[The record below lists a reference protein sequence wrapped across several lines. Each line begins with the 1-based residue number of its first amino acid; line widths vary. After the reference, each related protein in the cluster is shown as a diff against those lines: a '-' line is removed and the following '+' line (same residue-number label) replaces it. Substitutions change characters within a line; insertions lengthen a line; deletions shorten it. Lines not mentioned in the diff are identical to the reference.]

1 MSDAVLVNG
10 DDVLVS
16 DDYPDARD
24 ASSAKRFIG
33 MDGDEFVTTCIC
45 PTLDYQSWKY
55 AVKVP
60 AIEYIPFTLDTLPQ
74 RHIMV
79 REKGGNHW
87 RDISARSTTGVL
99 VGTVWYEYK
108 DLLEGREMSLSFGDT
123 WQPAGELV

>member
-1 MSDAVLVNG
+1 MS
-10 DDVLVS
+10 DDVLVIDDMVYVS
-16 DDYPDARD
+16 DESNRNALIEKDER
-24 ASSAKRFIG
+24 RFLAMTSTG
-33 MDGDEFVTTCIC
+33 QFAVESPGGGS
-45 PTLDYQSWKY
+45 YSWKY

-60 AIEYIPFTLDTLPQ
+60 APQYKPFTLDTLPKQ
-74 RHIMV
+74 HIMV

>member
-1 MSDAVLVNG
+1 MSILNG
-10 DDVLVS
+10 APVYVS
-16 DDYPDARD
+16 DISEEHALEVRSARRYVGEMKD
-24 ASSAKRFIG
+24 GTHLVERDDGQTYEYRYAAK
-33 MDGDEFVTTCIC
+33 
-45 PTLDYQSWKY
+45 
-55 AVKVP
+55 AP
-60 AIEYIPFTLDTLPQ
+60 AYKPFTLDTLPKQ
-74 RHIMV
+74 HIMV

>member
-1 MSDAVLVNG
+1 MS
-10 DDVLVS
+10 DDVLVTG
-16 DDYPDARD
+16 DDVYHAHDDDKDLISYDQIYRYIGPNKEGRHIVENRSGLV
-24 ASSAKRFIG
+24 SS
-33 MDGDEFVTTCIC
+33 FVIV
-45 PTLDYQSWKY
+45 
-55 AVKVP
+55 VKVP
-60 AIEYIPFTLDTLPQ
+60 APQYKPFTLDTLPQ